1 MEGLSE
7 LREMAAHQQGQLDVL
22 SRWLGIS
29 QQPQPQPESQEAS
42 FTWESQHLGHPV
54 RDRDGQR
61 ASVGAQR
68 QPSPTAHSGGNGQAS
83 NRRLSFSGQES
94 NRPRR
99 TSMSHEA
106 SFTWGSQHLGHPV
119 RDRDGQRASVGAQWQ
134 PSPTAHSGGNGQR
147 ASVGAQRQP
156 SPTAHSGGNGQA
168 SNRRLSCSGLE
179 SNRPRRTSMSIQP
192 GVTPSWI
199 IMQCLCMIMCMCT
212 LLMVNVLG
220 GF

>member
-1 MEGLSE
+1 MFCWERNSDYPQPAEGPTDDHRQGCWHSRRPSCERSMEGLSE
-7 LREMAAHQQGQLDVL
+7 LKQMVAHRQGQLDVL

-68 QPSPTAHSGGNGQAS
+68 
-83 NRRLSFSGQES
+83 
-94 NRPRR
+94 
-99 TSMSHEA
+99 
-106 SFTWGSQHLGHPV
+106 
-119 RDRDGQRASVGAQWQ
+119 Q

-220 GF
+220 GL